1 MIKYKMSAEKNV
13 LERHTVLHFWKGHL
27 KMFFKE
33 KNLLVFFVCT
43 NSWEHKMFTYLQ
55 YKDIIFTDIF
65 I

>member
-43 NSWEHKMFTYLQ
+43 NSWEHKMFTYL
-55 YKDIIFTDIF
+55 
-65 I
+65 